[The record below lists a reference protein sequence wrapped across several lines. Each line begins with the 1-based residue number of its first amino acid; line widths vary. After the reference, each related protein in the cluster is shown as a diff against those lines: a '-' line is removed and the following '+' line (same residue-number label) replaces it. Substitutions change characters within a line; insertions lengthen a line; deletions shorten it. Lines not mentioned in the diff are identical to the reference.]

1 MRLTEL
7 FIGNKQA
14 TDAGNIRPVSN
25 AQILQIN
32 RQIRALAPG
41 QTINGEVLS
50 KNGNDVQIR
59 LAEDLLIN
67 AKVDGGMNLE
77 IGKSILFEV
86 RNNGSALTLS
96 PLFSNMA
103 TDTNVLKALDMSG
116 LPINNTTVA
125 MTESMME
132 AGLPVDKNSLQQ
144 VFREINTFT
153 EAELYDV
160 VDLHRLKLPVTEE
173 NLQQVAAYKNLT
185 HQLTEG
191 MGEVV
196 TSLSET
202 IQNMVSQGKVREAAS
217 LYLELLNLVTGD
229 AGAEGALNVT
239 EIMSALSA
247 EADSAMPEAQMFLPK
262 ENLQAPQELQINTL
276 TQANVEQ
283 LVITNPQGL
292 LQDANVQPARVLQNT
307 GSEELVQEVIQ
318 DGQQGVQQQ
327 VSLGTQPIVQE
338 GEQALF
344 EVLQTI
350 SPENAKQAEMFL
362 KQAIS
367 KALLQGDE
375 ALLKSILG
383 EKEVQKFL
391 ADKLQEQWLIT
402 PEEVA
407 DEGKVEELYNRLNR
421 QLKGIANALE
431 TAGQVE
437 STSYRATTNL
447 SNNIDFLHQVN
458 QMYTYVQLPLKLQ
471 QGQAHGDLYVYTN
484 KKNLAAKDGQISALL
499 HLDMEHLGPVD
510 VYVAMNASKVNTKFY
525 VKDDEML
532 DFLEEHM
539 DLLTARLNKRG
550 YDLKLDMQV
559 RNQGDDTKSGIRPL
573 MEQQGNVPLV
583 QYAFDM
589 RA

>member
-7 FIGNKQA
+7 FIGSKQA
-14 TDAGNIRPVSN
+14 TEAGNIRSVSN
-25 AQILQIN
+25 AQILQMN
-32 RQIRALAPG
+32 RQIKALAPG

-67 AKVDGGMNLE
+67 ARVDGGMNLE

-116 LPINNTTVA
+116 LPVNNTTVA

-144 VFREINTFT
+144 VFREINMFP

-160 VDLHRLKLPVTEE
+160 VDLHRLKLPVTED
-173 NLQQVAAYKNLT
+173 NLKQVAAYKNLT

-196 TSLSET
+196 SSLSDT
-202 IQNMVSQGKVREAAS
+202 IQNMVSQGNVREAAG
-217 LYLELLNLVTGD
+217 LYLELLNLVTGE
-229 AGAEGALNVT
+229 AGAEGAGS
-239 EIMSALSA
+239 IMDLLSA
-247 EADSAMPEAQMFLPK
+247 EMTDADGTQTQATMLMPEENVQNPGNQQGNVSDQGAAIQQGAAQTNVLQDDI
-262 ENLQAPQELQINTL
+262 LQAGSQE
-276 TQANVEQ
+276 TQQTITNQQSGFPGDEQ
-283 LVITNPQGL
+283 LV
-292 LQDANVQPARVLQNT
+292 LQ
-307 GSEELVQEVIQ
+307 QEAIQ
-318 DGQQGVQQQ
+318 DTPQGVQ
-327 VSLGTQPIVQE
+327 LTPD
-338 GEQALF
+338 L
-344 EVLQTI
+344 
-350 SPENAKQAEMFL
+350 L

-367 KALLQGDE
+367 QAISQGDDI
-375 ALLKSILG
+375 LLKSILG
-383 EKEVQKFL
+383 DKEVQKFL
-391 ADKLQEQWLIT
+391 TDTLKEQWLIT

-407 DEGKVEELYNRLNR
+407 DEGKVDELYNRLSR
-421 QLKGIANALE
+421 QLKGIANVLE
-431 TAGQVE
+431 TAGQAE
-437 STSYRATTNL
+437 STAYRATTNL
-447 SNNIDFLHQVN
+447 SNNIDFLHQFN

-525 VKDDEML
+525 VQDDEML
-532 DFLEEHM
+532 DFLEGHM
-539 DLLTARLNKRG
+539 ELLTARLNKRG
-550 YDLKLDMQV
+550 YDCSLDMQV
-559 RNQGDDTKSGIRPL
+559 RNKEEDIKSGIRPL
-573 MEQQGNVPLV
+573 LDKQGSVPLV

>member
-7 FIGNKQA
+7 FIGSKQA
-14 TDAGNIRPVSN
+14 TDAGNVRPVSN
-25 AQILQIN
+25 AQILQMN
-32 RQIRALAPG
+32 RQIKAIAPG

-67 AKVDGGMNLE
+67 ARVDGGMNLE

-96 PLFSNMA
+96 PLFSNMS

-116 LPINNTTVA
+116 LPVNNTTVA

-144 VFREINTFT
+144 VFREINMFP

-160 VDLHRLKLPVTEE
+160 VDLHRLKLPVTED
-173 NLQQVAAYKNLT
+173 NLKQVAAYKNLT

-196 TSLSET
+196 SSLSDT
-202 IQNMVSQGKVREAAS
+202 IQNMVTQGNVREAAGI
-217 LYLELLNLVTGD
+217 YLELLNLVTGE
-229 AGAEGALNVT
+229 AGAEGAGSIMDL
-239 EIMSALSA
+239 MSA
-247 EADSAMPEAQMFLPK
+247 EMTDADGTQTQATMLMPEENVQNPGNQQGNVSEQGMVIQQGAAQTNVLQDDI
-262 ENLQAPQELQINTL
+262 LQAVSQE
-276 TQANVEQ
+276 TQQTITNQQSGFPGVEQ
-283 LVITNPQGL
+283 S
-292 LQDANVQPARVLQNT
+292 VLQ
-307 GSEELVQEVIQ
+307 QEAIQ
-318 DGQQGVQQQ
+318 DTPQGVQ
-327 VSLGTQPIVQE
+327 L
-338 GEQALF
+338 
-344 EVLQTI
+344 
-350 SPENAKQAEMFL
+350 SPDLL

-367 KALLQGDE
+367 QAISQGDDT
-375 ALLKSILG
+375 LLKSILG
-383 EKEVQKFL
+383 DKEVQKFL
-391 ADKLQEQWLIT
+391 TDTLKEQWLIT

-407 DEGKVEELYNRLNR
+407 DEGKVDELYNRLSR
-421 QLKGIANALE
+421 QLKGIANVLE
-431 TAGQVE
+431 TAGQAE
-437 STSYRATTNL
+437 STAYRATTNL
-447 SNNIDFLHQVN
+447 SNNIDFLHQFN

-525 VKDDEML
+525 VQDDDML
-532 DFLEEHM
+532 DFLEGHM

-550 YDLKLDMQV
+550 YDCSLDMQV
-559 RNQGDDTKSGIRPL
+559 RNKEEDIKSGIRPL
-573 MEQQGNVPLV
+573 LDKQGSVPLV

>member
-7 FIGNKQA
+7 FIGSKQA
-14 TDAGNIRPVSN
+14 TEAGNIRLVSN
-25 AQILQIN
+25 AQILQMN
-32 RQIRALAPG
+32 RQIKALAPG

-67 AKVDGGMNLE
+67 ARVDGGMNLE

-96 PLFSNMA
+96 PLFSNMSN
-103 TDTNVLKALDMSG
+103 DTNVLKALDMSG
-116 LPINNTTVA
+116 LPVNNTTVA

-144 VFREINTFT
+144 VFREINMFP

-160 VDLHRLKLPVTEE
+160 VDLHRLKLPVTED
-173 NLQQVAAYKNLT
+173 NLKQVAAYKNLT

-196 TSLSET
+196 SSLSDT
-202 IQNMVSQGKVREAAS
+202 IQNMVSQGNVREAAG
-217 LYLELLNLVTGD
+217 LYLELLNLATGE
-229 AGAEGALNVT
+229 AGAEGAGSIMD
-239 EIMSALSA
+239 IMSQEATS
-247 EADSAMPEAQMFLPK
+247 ADSSIVQTTLTMPEENVQNPGNQQGTVSEQGAVIQQGAAQTNVLQDDI
-262 ENLQAPQELQINTL
+262 LQAVLQE
-276 TQANVEQ
+276 TQQTITKQQSGFPGDKQ
-283 LVITNPQGL
+283 LVLQQEAIQDNPQG
-292 LQDANVQPARVLQNT
+292 VQL
-307 GSEELVQEVIQ
+307 
-318 DGQQGVQQQ
+318 
-327 VSLGTQPIVQE
+327 
-338 GEQALF
+338 
-344 EVLQTI
+344 
-350 SPENAKQAEMFL
+350 SPDLL

-367 KALLQGDE
+367 QGDDT
-375 ALLKSILG
+375 LLKSILG
-383 EKEVQKFL
+383 DKEVQKFL
-391 ADKLQEQWLIT
+391 TDILKEQWLIT

-407 DEGKVEELYNRLNR
+407 DEGKVDELYNRLSR
-421 QLKGIANALE
+421 QLKGIANVLE
-431 TAGQVE
+431 TAGQAE
-437 STSYRATTNL
+437 STAYRATTNL
-447 SNNIDFLHQVN
+447 SNNIDFLHQFN

-525 VKDDEML
+525 VQDDDML
-532 DFLEEHM
+532 DFLEGHM

-550 YDLKLDMQV
+550 YDCSLDMQV
-559 RNQGDDTKSGIRPL
+559 RNKEEDIKSGIRPL
-573 MEQQGNVPLV
+573 LDKQGSVPLV

>member
-7 FIGNKQA
+7 FIGSKQA
-14 TDAGNIRPVSN
+14 TEAGNIRPVSN
-25 AQILQIN
+25 AQILQMN
-32 RQIRALAPG
+32 RQIKALAPG

-67 AKVDGGMNLE
+67 ARVDGGMNLE

-116 LPINNTTVA
+116 LPVNNTTVA

-144 VFREINTFT
+144 VFREINMFP

-160 VDLHRLKLPVTEE
+160 VDLHRLKLPVTED
-173 NLQQVAAYKNLT
+173 NLKQVAAYKNLT

-196 TSLSET
+196 SSLSDT
-202 IQNMVSQGKVREAAS
+202 IQNMVSQGNVREAAG
-217 LYLELLNLVTGD
+217 LYLELLNLVTGE
-229 AGAEGALNVT
+229 AGAEGAGS
-239 EIMSALSA
+239 IMDLLTA
-247 EADSAMPEAQMFLPK
+247 EMTDADGTQTQATMLMPEENVQNPGNQQGTVSEQGAVIQQGAAQTNVLQDDI
-262 ENLQAPQELQINTL
+262 LQAVSQE
-276 TQANVEQ
+276 TQQTITNQQSGFPGVEQ
-283 LVITNPQGL
+283 S
-292 LQDANVQPARVLQNT
+292 VLQ
-307 GSEELVQEVIQ
+307 QEAIQ
-318 DGQQGVQQQ
+318 DTSQGVQ
-327 VSLGTQPIVQE
+327 LTPD
-338 GEQALF
+338 L
-344 EVLQTI
+344 
-350 SPENAKQAEMFL
+350 L

-367 KALLQGDE
+367 QAISQGDDT
-375 ALLKSILG
+375 LLKSILG
-383 EKEVQKFL
+383 DKEVQKFL
-391 ADKLQEQWLIT
+391 TDTLKEQWLIT

-407 DEGKVEELYNRLNR
+407 DEGKVDELYNRLSR
-421 QLKGIANALE
+421 QLKGIANVLE
-431 TAGQVE
+431 TAGQAE
-437 STSYRATTNL
+437 STAYRATTNL
-447 SNNIDFLHQVN
+447 SNNIDFLHQFN

-525 VKDDEML
+525 VQDDDML
-532 DFLEEHM
+532 DFLEGHM

-550 YDLKLDMQV
+550 YDCSLDMQV
-559 RNQGDDTKSGIRPL
+559 RNKEEDIKSGIRPL
-573 MEQQGNVPLV
+573 LDKQGSVPLV

>member
-7 FIGNKQA
+7 FIGSKQA
-14 TDAGNIRPVSN
+14 TEAGNIRLVSN
-25 AQILQIN
+25 AQILQMN
-32 RQIRALAPG
+32 RQIKALAPG

-67 AKVDGGMNLE
+67 ARVDGGMNLE

-96 PLFSNMA
+96 PLFSNMSN
-103 TDTNVLKALDMSG
+103 DTNVLKALDMSG
-116 LPINNTTVA
+116 LPVNNTTVA

-144 VFREINTFT
+144 VFREINMFP

-160 VDLHRLKLPVTEE
+160 VDLHRLKLPVTED
-173 NLQQVAAYKNLT
+173 NLKQVAAYKNLT

-196 TSLSET
+196 SSLSDT
-202 IQNMVSQGKVREAAS
+202 IQNMVSQGNVREAAG
-217 LYLELLNLVTGD
+217 LYLELLNLATGE
-229 AGAEGALNVT
+229 AGAEGAGS
-239 EIMSALSA
+239 IMDILSQEA
-247 EADSAMPEAQMFLPK
+247 TSADSSIVQTTLTMPEENVQNPGNQQGTVSEQGAVIQQGAAQTNVLQDDI
-262 ENLQAPQELQINTL
+262 LQAVLQE
-276 TQANVEQ
+276 TQQTITNQQSGFPGDEQ
-283 LVITNPQGL
+283 LV
-292 LQDANVQPARVLQNT
+292 LQ
-307 GSEELVQEVIQ
+307 QEAIQ
-318 DGQQGVQQQ
+318 DTPQGVQ
-327 VSLGTQPIVQE
+327 L
-338 GEQALF
+338 
-344 EVLQTI
+344 
-350 SPENAKQAEMFL
+350 SPDLL

-367 KALLQGDE
+367 QAISQGDDTH
-375 ALLKSILG
+375 LKSILG
-383 EKEVQKFL
+383 DKEVQKFL
-391 ADKLQEQWLIT
+391 TDILKEQWLIT

-407 DEGKVEELYNRLNR
+407 DEGKVDELYNRLSR
-421 QLKGIANALE
+421 QLKGIANVLE
-431 TAGQVE
+431 TAGQAE
-437 STSYRATTNL
+437 STAYRATTNL
-447 SNNIDFLHQVN
+447 SNNIDFLHQFN

-525 VKDDEML
+525 VQDDDML
-532 DFLEEHM
+532 DFLEGHM

-550 YDLKLDMQV
+550 YDCSLDMQV
-559 RNQGDDTKSGIRPL
+559 RNKEEDIKSGIRPL
-573 MEQQGNVPLV
+573 LDKQGSVPLV

>member
-7 FIGNKQA
+7 FIGSKQA
-14 TDAGNIRPVSN
+14 TEAGNIRPVSN
-25 AQILQIN
+25 AQILQMN
-32 RQIRALAPG
+32 RQIKALAPG

-67 AKVDGGMNLE
+67 ARVDGGMNLE

-96 PLFSNMA
+96 PLFSNMS

-116 LPINNTTVA
+116 LPVNNTTVA

-144 VFREINTFT
+144 VFREINMFP

-160 VDLHRLKLPVTEE
+160 VDLHRLKLPVTED
-173 NLQQVAAYKNLT
+173 NLKQVAAYKNLK

-196 TSLSET
+196 SSLSDT
-202 IQNMVSQGKVREAAS
+202 IQNMVSQGNVREAAG
-217 LYLELLNLVTGD
+217 LYLELLNLATGE
-229 AGAEGALNVT
+229 AGAEGAGS
-239 EIMSALSA
+239 IMDILSQEA
-247 EADSAMPEAQMFLPK
+247 TSADSSIVQTTLTMPEENVQNPGNQQGTVSEQGAAIQQGAAQTNVLQDDI
-262 ENLQAPQELQINTL
+262 LQAISQE
-276 TQANVEQ
+276 TQQTITNQQSGFPGDEQ
-283 LVITNPQGL
+283 LV
-292 LQDANVQPARVLQNT
+292 LQ
-307 GSEELVQEVIQ
+307 QEAIQ
-318 DGQQGVQQQ
+318 DTPQGVQ
-327 VSLGTQPIVQE
+327 L
-338 GEQALF
+338 
-344 EVLQTI
+344 
-350 SPENAKQAEMFL
+350 SPDLL

-367 KALLQGDE
+367 QAISQGDDT
-375 ALLKSILG
+375 LLKSILG
-383 EKEVQKFL
+383 DKEVQKFL
-391 ADKLQEQWLIT
+391 TDTLKEQWLIT

-407 DEGKVEELYNRLNR
+407 DEGKVDELYNRLSR
-421 QLKGIANALE
+421 QLKGIANVLE
-431 TAGQVE
+431 TAGQAE
-437 STSYRATTNL
+437 STAYRATSNL
-447 SNNIDFLHQVN
+447 SNNIDFLHQFN

-525 VKDDEML
+525 VQDDDML
-532 DFLEEHM
+532 DFLEGHM

-550 YDLKLDMQV
+550 YDCSLDMQV
-559 RNQGDDTKSGIRPL
+559 RNKEEDIKSGIRPL
-573 MEQQGNVPLV
+573 LDKQGSVPLV

>member
-7 FIGNKQA
+7 FIGSKQA
-14 TDAGNIRPVSN
+14 TEAGNIRLVSN
-25 AQILQIN
+25 AQILQMN
-32 RQIRALAPG
+32 RQIKALAPG

-67 AKVDGGMNLE
+67 ARVDGGMNLE

-96 PLFSNMA
+96 PLFSNMS

-116 LPINNTTVA
+116 LPVNNTTVA

-144 VFREINTFT
+144 VFREINMFP

-160 VDLHRLKLPVTEE
+160 VDLHRLKLPVTED
-173 NLQQVAAYKNLT
+173 NLKQVAAYKNLT

-196 TSLSET
+196 SSLSDT
-202 IQNMVSQGKVREAAS
+202 IQNMVSQGNVREAAG
-217 LYLELLNLVTGD
+217 LYLELLNLATGE
-229 AGAEGALNVT
+229 AGAEGAGS
-239 EIMSALSA
+239 IMDILSQEA
-247 EADSAMPEAQMFLPK
+247 TSADSSIVQTTLTMPEENVQNPGNQQGTVSEQGAVIQQGAAQTNVLQDDI
-262 ENLQAPQELQINTL
+262 LQAVLQE
-276 TQANVEQ
+276 TQQTITNQQSGFPGDEQ
-283 LVITNPQGL
+283 LV
-292 LQDANVQPARVLQNT
+292 LQ
-307 GSEELVQEVIQ
+307 QEAIQ
-318 DGQQGVQQQ
+318 DTPQGVQ
-327 VSLGTQPIVQE
+327 L
-338 GEQALF
+338 
-344 EVLQTI
+344 
-350 SPENAKQAEMFL
+350 SPDLL

-367 KALLQGDE
+367 QAISQGDNT
-375 ALLKSILG
+375 LLKSILG
-383 EKEVQKFL
+383 DKEVQKFL
-391 ADKLQEQWLIT
+391 TDILKEQWLIT

-407 DEGKVEELYNRLNR
+407 DEGKVDELYNRLSR
-421 QLKGIANALE
+421 QLKGIANVLE
-431 TAGQVE
+431 TAGQAE
-437 STSYRATTNL
+437 STAYRATTNL
-447 SNNIDFLHQVN
+447 SNNIDFLHQFN

-525 VKDDEML
+525 VQDDDML
-532 DFLEEHM
+532 DFLEGHM
-539 DLLTARLNKRG
+539 ELLTARLNKRG
-550 YDLKLDMQV
+550 YDCSLDMQV
-559 RNQGDDTKSGIRPL
+559 RNKEEDIKSGIRPL
-573 MEQQGNVPLV
+573 LDKQGSVPLV

>member
-7 FIGNKQA
+7 FIGSKQA

-25 AQILQIN
+25 AQILQMN

-67 AKVDGGMNLE
+67 ARVDGGMNLE

-144 VFREINTFT
+144 VFREINTFP

-173 NLQQVAAYKNLT
+173 NLNQVTAYKNLT

-196 TSLSET
+196 SSLSET
-202 IQNMVSQGKVREAAS
+202 IQNMVSQGNVREAAG
-217 LYLELLNLVTGD
+217 LYLELLNLVTGE
-229 AGAEGALNVT
+229 AGAEGAGGIMDILSQGTTALDLSIIQTTVTMQEENV
-239 EIMSALSA
+239 
-247 EADSAMPEAQMFLPK
+247 QNHQ
-262 ENLQAPQELQINTL
+262 NLQGNMSEQGGGIQQGVSQTEVLQNDILQAVQQEMQQPLISQ
-276 TQANVEQ
+276 QSEVPGDAQPV
-283 LVITNPQGL
+283 L
-292 LQDANVQPARVLQNT
+292 LQDA
-307 GSEELVQEVIQ
+307 IQ
-318 DGQQGVQQQ
+318 DTSQGVQL
-327 VSLGTQPIVQE
+327 SPDLLK
-338 GEQALF
+338 AA
-344 EVLQTI
+344 I
-350 SPENAKQAEMFL
+350 S
-362 KQAIS
+362 QAII
-367 KALLQGDE
+367 QGDDT
-375 ALLKSILG
+375 LLRNLLG
-383 EKEVQKFL
+383 DNEIQKFL
-391 ADKLQEQWLIT
+391 TDTLKEQWLIT

-421 QLKGIANALE
+421 QLKGIANVLE
-431 TAGQVE
+431 TAGQAE
-437 STSYRATTNL
+437 STAYRATTNL
-447 SNNIDFLHQVN
+447 SNNIDFLHQFN

-525 VKDDEML
+525 VQDDDML
-532 DFLEEHM
+532 DFLEGHM

-550 YDLKLDMQV
+550 YDCSLDMQV
-559 RNQGDDTKSGIRPL
+559 RNKEEDIKSGIRPL
-573 MEQQGNVPLV
+573 LDKQGSVPLV

>member
-7 FIGNKQA
+7 FIGSKQA
-14 TDAGNIRPVSN
+14 TEAGNIRPVSN
-25 AQILQIN
+25 AQILQMN
-32 RQIRALAPG
+32 RQIKALAPG

-67 AKVDGGMNLE
+67 ARVDGGMNLE

-116 LPINNTTVA
+116 LPVNNTTVA

-144 VFREINTFT
+144 VFREINMFP

-160 VDLHRLKLPVTEE
+160 VDLHRLKLPVTED
-173 NLQQVAAYKNLT
+173 NLKQVAAYKNLT

-191 MGEVV
+191 MCEVV
-196 TSLSET
+196 SSLSDT
-202 IQNMVSQGKVREAAS
+202 IQNMVSQGNVREAAG
-217 LYLELLNLVTGD
+217 LYLELLNLVTSE
-229 AGAEGALNVT
+229 AGAEGAGS
-239 EIMSALSA
+239 IMDILSA
-247 EADSAMPEAQMFLPK
+247 EMTDADGTQTQATMLMPEENVQNPGNQQGTVSEQGDVVQQGAAQTNVLQDDI
-262 ENLQAPQELQINTL
+262 LQAVSQE
-276 TQANVEQ
+276 TQQ
-283 LVITNPQGL
+283 TITNQQSGFPGVAQS
-292 LQDANVQPARVLQNT
+292 VLQ
-307 GSEELVQEVIQ
+307 QEAIQ
-318 DGQQGVQQQ
+318 DTPQGVQ
-327 VSLGTQPIVQE
+327 LTPD
-338 GEQALF
+338 L
-344 EVLQTI
+344 
-350 SPENAKQAEMFL
+350 L

-367 KALLQGDE
+367 QAISQGDDT
-375 ALLKSILG
+375 LLKSILG
-383 EKEVQKFL
+383 DKEVQKFL
-391 ADKLQEQWLIT
+391 TDTLKEQWLIT

-407 DEGKVEELYNRLNR
+407 DEGKVDELYNRLSR
-421 QLKGIANALE
+421 QLKGIANVLE
-431 TAGQVE
+431 TAGQAE
-437 STSYRATTNL
+437 STAYRATTNL
-447 SNNIDFLHQVN
+447 SNNIDFLHQFN

-525 VKDDEML
+525 VQDDDML
-532 DFLEEHM
+532 DFLEGHM
-539 DLLTARLNKRG
+539 ELLTARLNKRG
-550 YDLKLDMQV
+550 YDCSLDMQV
-559 RNQGDDTKSGIRPL
+559 RNKEEDIKSGIRPL
-573 MEQQGNVPLV
+573 LDKQGSVPLV

>member
-7 FIGNKQA
+7 FIGSKQA
-14 TDAGNIRPVSN
+14 TEAGNIRPVSN
-25 AQILQIN
+25 AQILQMN
-32 RQIRALAPG
+32 RQIKALAPG

-67 AKVDGGMNLE
+67 ARVDGGMNLE

-96 PLFSNMA
+96 PLFSNMS

-116 LPINNTTVA
+116 LPVNNTTVA

-144 VFREINTFT
+144 VFREINMFP

-160 VDLHRLKLPVTEE
+160 VDLHRLKLPVTED
-173 NLQQVAAYKNLT
+173 NLKQVAAYKNLK

-196 TSLSET
+196 SSLSDT
-202 IQNMVSQGKVREAAS
+202 IQNMVSQGNVREAAG
-217 LYLELLNLVTGD
+217 LYLELLNLATGE
-229 AGAEGALNVT
+229 AGAEGAGS
-239 EIMSALSA
+239 IMDILSQEA
-247 EADSAMPEAQMFLPK
+247 TSADSSIVQTTLTMPEENVQNPGNQQGTVSEQGAAIQQGAAQTNVLQDDI
-262 ENLQAPQELQINTL
+262 LQAVSQE
-276 TQANVEQ
+276 TQQTITNQQSGFPGDEQ
-283 LVITNPQGL
+283 LV
-292 LQDANVQPARVLQNT
+292 LQ
-307 GSEELVQEVIQ
+307 QEAIQ
-318 DGQQGVQQQ
+318 DTPQGVQ
-327 VSLGTQPIVQE
+327 L
-338 GEQALF
+338 
-344 EVLQTI
+344 
-350 SPENAKQAEMFL
+350 SPDLL

-367 KALLQGDE
+367 QAISQGDDT
-375 ALLKSILG
+375 LLKSILG
-383 EKEVQKFL
+383 DKEVQKFL
-391 ADKLQEQWLIT
+391 TDTLKEQWLIT

-407 DEGKVEELYNRLNR
+407 DEGKVDELYNRLSR
-421 QLKGIANALE
+421 QLKGIANVLE
-431 TAGQVE
+431 TAGQAE
-437 STSYRATTNL
+437 STAYRATTNL
-447 SNNIDFLHQVN
+447 SNNIDFLHQFN

-484 KKNLAAKDGQISALL
+484 KNNLAAKDGQISALL

-510 VYVAMNASKVNTKFY
+510 VYVAMNESKVNTKFY
-525 VKDDEML
+525 VQDDDML
-532 DFLEEHM
+532 NFLEGHM

-550 YDLKLDMQV
+550 YDCSLDMQV
-559 RNQGDDTKSGIRPL
+559 RNKEEDINSGIRPL
-573 MEQQGNVPLV
+573 LDKQGSVPLV

>member
-7 FIGNKQA
+7 FIGSKQA
-14 TDAGNIRPVSN
+14 TEAGNIRLVSN
-25 AQILQIN
+25 AQILQMN
-32 RQIRALAPG
+32 RQIKALAPG

-67 AKVDGGMNLE
+67 ARVDGGMNLE

-96 PLFSNMA
+96 PLFSNMS

-116 LPINNTTVA
+116 LPVNNTTVA

-144 VFREINTFT
+144 VFREINMFP

-160 VDLHRLKLPVTEE
+160 VDLHRLKLPVTED
-173 NLQQVAAYKNLT
+173 NLKQVAAYKNLK

-196 TSLSET
+196 SSLSDT
-202 IQNMVSQGKVREAAS
+202 IQNMVSQGNVREAAG
-217 LYLELLNLVTGD
+217 LYLELLNLATGE
-229 AGAEGALNVT
+229 AGAEGAGS
-239 EIMSALSA
+239 IMDILSQEA
-247 EADSAMPEAQMFLPK
+247 TSADSSIVQTTLTMPEENVQNPGNQQGTVSEQGAAIQQGAAQTNVLQDDI
-262 ENLQAPQELQINTL
+262 LQAVSQE
-276 TQANVEQ
+276 TQQTITNQQSGFPGDEQ
-283 LVITNPQGL
+283 LV
-292 LQDANVQPARVLQNT
+292 LQ
-307 GSEELVQEVIQ
+307 QEAIQ
-318 DGQQGVQQQ
+318 DTPQGVQ
-327 VSLGTQPIVQE
+327 L
-338 GEQALF
+338 
-344 EVLQTI
+344 
-350 SPENAKQAEMFL
+350 SPDLL

-367 KALLQGDE
+367 QAISQGDDT
-375 ALLKSILG
+375 LLKSMLG
-383 EKEVQKFL
+383 DKEVQKFL
-391 ADKLQEQWLIT
+391 TDTLKEQWLIT

-407 DEGKVEELYNRLNR
+407 DEGKVDELYNRLSR
-421 QLKGIANALE
+421 QLKGIANVLE
-431 TAGQVE
+431 TAGQAE
-437 STSYRATTNL
+437 STAYRATTNL
-447 SNNIDFLHQVN
+447 SNNIDFLHQFN

-525 VKDDEML
+525 VQDDDML
-532 DFLEEHM
+532 DFLEGHM

-550 YDLKLDMQV
+550 YDCSLDMQV
-559 RNQGDDTKSGIRPL
+559 RNKEEDIKSGIRPL
-573 MEQQGNVPLV
+573 LDKQGSVPLV

>member
-7 FIGNKQA
+7 FIGSKQA
-14 TDAGNIRPVSN
+14 TEAGNIRPVSN
-25 AQILQIN
+25 AQILQMN
-32 RQIRALAPG
+32 RQIKTLAPG

-67 AKVDGGMNLE
+67 ARVDGGMNLE

-96 PLFSNMA
+96 PLFSNMS

-116 LPINNTTVA
+116 LPVNNTTVA

-144 VFREINTFT
+144 VFREINMFP

-160 VDLHRLKLPVTEE
+160 VDLHRLKLPVTED
-173 NLQQVAAYKNLT
+173 NLKQVAAYKNLK

-196 TSLSET
+196 SSLSDT
-202 IQNMVSQGKVREAAS
+202 IQNMVSQGNVREAAG
-217 LYLELLNLVTGD
+217 LYLELLNLATGE
-229 AGAEGALNVT
+229 AGAEGAGS
-239 EIMSALSA
+239 IMDILSQEA
-247 EADSAMPEAQMFLPK
+247 TSADSSIVQTTLTMPEENVQNPGNQQGTVSEQGAAIQQGAAQTNVLQDDI
-262 ENLQAPQELQINTL
+262 LQAVSQE
-276 TQANVEQ
+276 TQQTITNQQSGFPGDEQ
-283 LVITNPQGL
+283 LV
-292 LQDANVQPARVLQNT
+292 LQ
-307 GSEELVQEVIQ
+307 QEAIQ
-318 DGQQGVQQQ
+318 DTPQGVQ
-327 VSLGTQPIVQE
+327 L
-338 GEQALF
+338 
-344 EVLQTI
+344 
-350 SPENAKQAEMFL
+350 SPDLL

-367 KALLQGDE
+367 QAISQGDDT
-375 ALLKSILG
+375 LLKSILG
-383 EKEVQKFL
+383 DKEVQKFL
-391 ADKLQEQWLIT
+391 TDTLKEQWLIT

-407 DEGKVEELYNRLNR
+407 DEGKVDELYNRLSR
-421 QLKGIANALE
+421 QLKGIANVLE
-431 TAGQVE
+431 TAGQAE
-437 STSYRATTNL
+437 STAYRATTNL
-447 SNNIDFLHQVN
+447 SNNIDFLHQFN

-525 VKDDEML
+525 VQDDDML
-532 DFLEEHM
+532 DFLEGHM

-550 YDLKLDMQV
+550 YDCSLDMQV
-559 RNQGDDTKSGIRPL
+559 RNKEEDIKSGIRPL
-573 MEQQGNVPLV
+573 LDKQGSVPLV

>member
-7 FIGNKQA
+7 FIGSKQA
-14 TDAGNIRPVSN
+14 TEAGNIRPVSN
-25 AQILQIN
+25 AQILQMN
-32 RQIRALAPG
+32 RQIKTLAPG

-67 AKVDGGMNLE
+67 ARVDGGMNLE

-96 PLFSNMA
+96 PLFSNMS

-116 LPINNTTVA
+116 LPVNNTTVA

-144 VFREINTFT
+144 VFREINMFP

-160 VDLHRLKLPVTEE
+160 VDLHRLKLPVTED
-173 NLQQVAAYKNLT
+173 NLKQVAAYKNLK

-196 TSLSET
+196 SSLSDT
-202 IQNMVSQGKVREAAS
+202 IQNMVSQGNVREAAG
-217 LYLELLNLVTGD
+217 LYLELLNLATGE
-229 AGAEGALNVT
+229 AGAEGAGS
-239 EIMSALSA
+239 IMDILSQEA
-247 EADSAMPEAQMFLPK
+247 TSADSSIVQTTLTMPEENVQNPGNQQGTVSEQGAAIQQGAAQTNVLQDDI
-262 ENLQAPQELQINTL
+262 LQAVSQE
-276 TQANVEQ
+276 TQQTITNQQSGFPGDEQ
-283 LVITNPQGL
+283 LV
-292 LQDANVQPARVLQNT
+292 LQ
-307 GSEELVQEVIQ
+307 QEAIQ
-318 DGQQGVQQQ
+318 DTPQGVQ
-327 VSLGTQPIVQE
+327 L
-338 GEQALF
+338 
-344 EVLQTI
+344 
-350 SPENAKQAEMFL
+350 SPDLL

-367 KALLQGDE
+367 QGDDT
-375 ALLKSILG
+375 LLKSILG
-383 EKEVQKFL
+383 DKEVQKFL
-391 ADKLQEQWLIT
+391 TDTLKEQWLIT

-407 DEGKVEELYNRLNR
+407 DEGKVDELYNRLSR
-421 QLKGIANALE
+421 QLKGIANVLE
-431 TAGQVE
+431 TAGQAE
-437 STSYRATTNL
+437 STAYRATTNL
-447 SNNIDFLHQVN
+447 SNNIDFLHQFN

-525 VKDDEML
+525 VQDDDML
-532 DFLEEHM
+532 DFLEGHM

-550 YDLKLDMQV
+550 YDCSLDMQV
-559 RNQGDDTKSGIRPL
+559 RNKEEDIKSGIRPL
-573 MEQQGNVPLV
+573 LDKQGSVPLV

>member
-7 FIGNKQA
+7 FIGSKQA
-14 TDAGNIRPVSN
+14 TEAGNIRPVSN
-25 AQILQIN
+25 AQILQMN
-32 RQIRALAPG
+32 CQIKALAPG

-67 AKVDGGMNLE
+67 ARVDGGMNLE

-116 LPINNTTVA
+116 LPVNNTTVA

-144 VFREINTFT
+144 VFREINMFP

-160 VDLHRLKLPVTEE
+160 VDLHRLKLPVTED
-173 NLQQVAAYKNLT
+173 NLKQVAAYKNLK

-196 TSLSET
+196 SSLSDT
-202 IQNMVSQGKVREAAS
+202 IQNMVSQGNVREAAG
-217 LYLELLNLVTGD
+217 LYLELLNLATGE
-229 AGAEGALNVT
+229 AGAEGAGS
-239 EIMSALSA
+239 IMDILSQEA
-247 EADSAMPEAQMFLPK
+247 TSADSSIVQTTLTMPEENVQNPGNQQGTVSEQGAAIQQGAAQTNVLQDDI
-262 ENLQAPQELQINTL
+262 LQAVSQE
-276 TQANVEQ
+276 TQQTITNQQSGFPGDEQ
-283 LVITNPQGL
+283 LV
-292 LQDANVQPARVLQNT
+292 LQ
-307 GSEELVQEVIQ
+307 QEAIQ
-318 DGQQGVQQQ
+318 DTPQGVQ
-327 VSLGTQPIVQE
+327 L
-338 GEQALF
+338 
-344 EVLQTI
+344 
-350 SPENAKQAEMFL
+350 SPDLL

-367 KALLQGDE
+367 QAISQGDDT
-375 ALLKSILG
+375 LLKSILG
-383 EKEVQKFL
+383 DKEVQKFL
-391 ADKLQEQWLIT
+391 TDTLKEQWLIT

-407 DEGKVEELYNRLNR
+407 DEGKVDELYNRLSR
-421 QLKGIANALE
+421 QLKGIANVLE
-431 TAGQVE
+431 TAGQAE
-437 STSYRATTNL
+437 STAYRATTNL
-447 SNNIDFLHQVN
+447 SNNIDFLHQFN

-525 VKDDEML
+525 VQDDDML
-532 DFLEEHM
+532 DFLEGHM

-550 YDLKLDMQV
+550 YDCSLDMQV
-559 RNQGDDTKSGIRPL
+559 RNKEEDIKSGIRPL
-573 MEQQGNVPLV
+573 LDKQGSVPLV

>member
-7 FIGNKQA
+7 FIGSKQA
-14 TDAGNIRPVSN
+14 TEAGNIRPVSN
-25 AQILQIN
+25 AQILQMN
-32 RQIRALAPG
+32 CQIKALAPG

-67 AKVDGGMNLE
+67 ARVDGGMNLE

-116 LPINNTTVA
+116 LPVNNTTVA

-144 VFREINTFT
+144 VFREINMFP

-160 VDLHRLKLPVTEE
+160 VDLHRLKLPVTED
-173 NLQQVAAYKNLT
+173 NLKQVAAYKNLK

-196 TSLSET
+196 SSLSDT
-202 IQNMVSQGKVREAAS
+202 IQNMVSQGNVREAAG
-217 LYLELLNLVTGD
+217 LYLELLNLATGE
-229 AGAEGALNVT
+229 AGAEGAGS
-239 EIMSALSA
+239 IMDILSQEA
-247 EADSAMPEAQMFLPK
+247 TSADSSIVQTTLTMPEENVQNPGNQQGTVSEQGAAIQQGAAQTNVLQDDI
-262 ENLQAPQELQINTL
+262 LQAVSQE
-276 TQANVEQ
+276 TQQTITNQQSGFPGDEQ
-283 LVITNPQGL
+283 LV
-292 LQDANVQPARVLQNT
+292 LQ
-307 GSEELVQEVIQ
+307 QEAIQ
-318 DGQQGVQQQ
+318 DTPQGVQ
-327 VSLGTQPIVQE
+327 L
-338 GEQALF
+338 
-344 EVLQTI
+344 
-350 SPENAKQAEMFL
+350 SPDLL

-367 KALLQGDE
+367 QAISQGDDT
-375 ALLKSILG
+375 LLKSILG
-383 EKEVQKFL
+383 DKEVQKFL
-391 ADKLQEQWLIT
+391 TDTLKEQWLIT

-407 DEGKVEELYNRLNR
+407 DEGKVDELYNRLSR
-421 QLKGIANALE
+421 QLKGIANVLE
-431 TAGQVE
+431 TAGQAE
-437 STSYRATTNL
+437 STAYRATTNL
-447 SNNIDFLHQVN
+447 SNNIDFLHQFN

-484 KKNLAAKDGQISALL
+484 KNNLAAKDGQISALL

-510 VYVAMNASKVNTKFY
+510 VYVAMNESKVNTKFY
-525 VKDDEML
+525 VQDDDML
-532 DFLEEHM
+532 NFLEGHM

-550 YDLKLDMQV
+550 YDCSLDMQV
-559 RNQGDDTKSGIRPL
+559 RNKEEDINSGIRPL
-573 MEQQGNVPLV
+573 LDKQGSVPLV

>member
-7 FIGNKQA
+7 FIGSKQS
-14 TDAGNIRPVSN
+14 TDAGNVRPVSN
-25 AQILQIN
+25 AQILQMN
-32 RQIRALAPG
+32 RQIKALAPG

-67 AKVDGGMNLE
+67 ARVDGGMNLE

-116 LPINNTTVA
+116 LPVNNTTVA

-144 VFREINTFT
+144 VFREINMFP

-160 VDLHRLKLPVTEE
+160 VDLHRLKLPVTED
-173 NLQQVAAYKNLT
+173 NLKQVAAYKNLT

-196 TSLSET
+196 SSLSDT
-202 IQNMVSQGKVREAAS
+202 IQNMVSQGNVREAAG
-217 LYLELLNLVTGD
+217 LYLELLNLATVE
-229 AGAEGALNVT
+229 AGAEGAGSIVD
-239 EIMSALSA
+239 ILSPEMTDITQTQA
-247 EADSAMPEAQMFLPK
+247 TMLMPEENVQNPGNQQGNVSDQGAAIQQGAAQTNVLQDDI
-262 ENLQAPQELQINTL
+262 LQAVSQE
-276 TQANVEQ
+276 TQQ
-283 LVITNPQGL
+283 TITNQQSGFPGDKQS
-292 LQDANVQPARVLQNT
+292 VLQ
-307 GSEELVQEVIQ
+307 QEAIQ
-318 DGQQGVQQQ
+318 DTSQGVQ
-327 VSLGTQPIVQE
+327 LTPD
-338 GEQALF
+338 L
-344 EVLQTI
+344 
-350 SPENAKQAEMFL
+350 L

-367 KALLQGDE
+367 QAISQGDDT
-375 ALLKSILG
+375 LLKSILG
-383 EKEVQKFL
+383 DKEVQKFL
-391 ADKLQEQWLIT
+391 TDTLKEQWLIT

-407 DEGKVEELYNRLNR
+407 DEGKVDELYNRLSR
-421 QLKGIANALE
+421 QLKGIANVLE
-431 TAGQVE
+431 TAGQAE
-437 STSYRATTNL
+437 STAYRATTNL
-447 SNNIDFLHQVN
+447 SNNIDFLHQFN

-525 VKDDEML
+525 VQDDDML
-532 DFLEEHM
+532 DFLEGHM
-539 DLLTARLNKRG
+539 ELLTARLNKRG
-550 YDLKLDMQV
+550 YDCSLDMQV
-559 RNQGDDTKSGIRPL
+559 RNKEEDINSGIRPL
-573 MEQQGNVPLV
+573 LDKQGSVPLV

>member
-7 FIGNKQA
+7 FIGSKQA
-14 TDAGNIRPVSN
+14 TEAGNIRLVSN
-25 AQILQIN
+25 AQILQMN
-32 RQIRALAPG
+32 RQIKALAPG

-67 AKVDGGMNLE
+67 ARVDGGMNLE

-96 PLFSNMA
+96 PLFSNMS

-116 LPINNTTVA
+116 LPVNNTTVA

-144 VFREINTFT
+144 VFREINMFP

-160 VDLHRLKLPVTEE
+160 VDLHRLKLPVTED
-173 NLQQVAAYKNLT
+173 NLKQVAAYKNLT

-196 TSLSET
+196 SSLSDT
-202 IQNMVSQGKVREAAS
+202 IQNMVSQGNVREAAG
-217 LYLELLNLVTGD
+217 LYLELLNLATGE
-229 AGAEGALNVT
+229 AGAEGAGS
-239 EIMSALSA
+239 IMDILSQEA
-247 EADSAMPEAQMFLPK
+247 TSADSSIVQTTLTMPEENVQNPGNQQGTVSEQGAAIQQGAAQTNVLQDDI
-262 ENLQAPQELQINTL
+262 LQAVSQE
-276 TQANVEQ
+276 TQQTITNQQSGFPGDEQ
-283 LVITNPQGL
+283 LV
-292 LQDANVQPARVLQNT
+292 LQ
-307 GSEELVQEVIQ
+307 QEAIQ
-318 DGQQGVQQQ
+318 DTPQGVQ
-327 VSLGTQPIVQE
+327 L
-338 GEQALF
+338 
-344 EVLQTI
+344 
-350 SPENAKQAEMFL
+350 SPDLL

-367 KALLQGDE
+367 QAISQGDDTH
-375 ALLKSILG
+375 LKSILG
-383 EKEVQKFL
+383 DKEVQKFL
-391 ADKLQEQWLIT
+391 TDILKEQWLIT

-407 DEGKVEELYNRLNR
+407 DEGKVDELYNRLSR
-421 QLKGIANALE
+421 QLKGIANVLE
-431 TAGQVE
+431 TAGQAE
-437 STSYRATTNL
+437 STAYRATTNL
-447 SNNIDFLHQVN
+447 SNNIDFLHQFN

-525 VKDDEML
+525 VQDDDML
-532 DFLEEHM
+532 DFLEGHM
-539 DLLTARLNKRG
+539 ELLTARLNKRG
-550 YDLKLDMQV
+550 YDCSLDMQV
-559 RNQGDDTKSGIRPL
+559 RNKEEDIKSGIRPL
-573 MEQQGNVPLV
+573 LDKQGSVPLV

>member
-7 FIGNKQA
+7 FIGSKQA
-14 TDAGNIRPVSN
+14 TEAGNIRPVSN
-25 AQILQIN
+25 AQILQMN
-32 RQIRALAPG
+32 RQIKALAPG

-67 AKVDGGMNLE
+67 ARVDGGMNLE

-96 PLFSNMA
+96 PLFSNMS

-116 LPINNTTVA
+116 LPVNNTTVA

-132 AGLPVDKNSLQQ
+132 ASLPVDKNSLQQ
-144 VFREINTFT
+144 VFREINMFP

-160 VDLHRLKLPVTEE
+160 MDLHRLKLPVTED
-173 NLQQVAAYKNLT
+173 NLKQVAAYKNLT

-196 TSLSET
+196 SSLSDT
-202 IQNMVSQGKVREAAS
+202 IQNMVTQGNVREAAG
-217 LYLELLNLVTGD
+217 LYLELLNLATVE
-229 AGAEGALNVT
+229 AGAEGAGS
-239 EIMSALSA
+239 IMDILSQEA
-247 EADSAMPEAQMFLPK
+247 TSADSSIVQTTLTMPEENVQNPGNQQGTVSEQGAVVQQGAAQTNVLQDDI
-262 ENLQAPQELQINTL
+262 LQAVSQE
-276 TQANVEQ
+276 TQQTITNQQSGFSGVEQ
-283 LVITNPQGL
+283 S
-292 LQDANVQPARVLQNT
+292 VLQ
-307 GSEELVQEVIQ
+307 QEAIQ
-318 DGQQGVQQQ
+318 DTSQGVQ
-327 VSLGTQPIVQE
+327 LTPD
-338 GEQALF
+338 L
-344 EVLQTI
+344 
-350 SPENAKQAEMFL
+350 L

-367 KALLQGDE
+367 QAISKGDDT
-375 ALLKSILG
+375 LLKSILG
-383 EKEVQKFL
+383 DKEVQKFL
-391 ADKLQEQWLIT
+391 TDTLKEQWLIT

-407 DEGKVEELYNRLNR
+407 DEGKVDELYNRLSR
-421 QLKGIANALE
+421 QLKGIANVLE
-431 TAGQVE
+431 TAGQAE
-437 STSYRATTNL
+437 STAYRATTNL
-447 SNNIDFLHQVN
+447 SNNIDFLHQFN

-525 VKDDEML
+525 VQDDDML
-532 DFLEEHM
+532 DFLEGHM
-539 DLLTARLNKRG
+539 ELLTARLNKRG
-550 YDLKLDMQV
+550 YDCSLDMQV
-559 RNQGDDTKSGIRPL
+559 RNKEEDIKSGIRPL
-573 MEQQGNVPLV
+573 LDKQGSVPLV

>member
-7 FIGNKQA
+7 FIGSKQA
-14 TDAGNIRPVSN
+14 TEAGNIRPVSN
-25 AQILQIN
+25 AQILQMN
-32 RQIRALAPG
+32 RQIKALAPG

-67 AKVDGGMNLE
+67 ARVDGGMNLE

-96 PLFSNMA
+96 PLFSNMS

-116 LPINNTTVA
+116 LPVNNTTVA

-132 AGLPVDKNSLQQ
+132 ASLPVDKNSLQQ
-144 VFREINTFT
+144 VFREINMFP

-160 VDLHRLKLPVTEE
+160 MDLHRLKLPVTED
-173 NLQQVAAYKNLT
+173 NLKQVAAYKNLT

-196 TSLSET
+196 SSLSDT
-202 IQNMVSQGKVREAAS
+202 IQNMVTQGNVREAAG
-217 LYLELLNLVTGD
+217 LYLELLNLATVE
-229 AGAEGALNVT
+229 AGAEGAGS
-239 EIMSALSA
+239 IMDILSQEA
-247 EADSAMPEAQMFLPK
+247 TSADSSIVQTTLTMPEENVQNPGNQQGTVSEQGAVVQQGAAQTNVLQDDI
-262 ENLQAPQELQINTL
+262 LQAVSQE
-276 TQANVEQ
+276 TQQTITNQQSGFSGVEQ
-283 LVITNPQGL
+283 S
-292 LQDANVQPARVLQNT
+292 VLQ
-307 GSEELVQEVIQ
+307 QEAIQ
-318 DGQQGVQQQ
+318 DTSQGVQ
-327 VSLGTQPIVQE
+327 LTPD
-338 GEQALF
+338 L
-344 EVLQTI
+344 
-350 SPENAKQAEMFL
+350 L

-367 KALLQGDE
+367 QAISQGDDT
-375 ALLKSILG
+375 LLKSILG
-383 EKEVQKFL
+383 DKEVQKFL
-391 ADKLQEQWLIT
+391 TDTLKEQWLIT

-407 DEGKVEELYNRLNR
+407 DEGKVDELYNRLSR
-421 QLKGIANALE
+421 QLKGIANVLE
-431 TAGQVE
+431 TAGQAE
-437 STSYRATTNL
+437 STAYRATTNL
-447 SNNIDFLHQVN
+447 SNNIDFLHQFN

-525 VKDDEML
+525 VQDDDML
-532 DFLEEHM
+532 DFLEGHM
-539 DLLTARLNKRG
+539 ELLTARLNKRG
-550 YDLKLDMQV
+550 YDCSLDMQV
-559 RNQGDDTKSGIRPL
+559 RNKEEDIKSGIRPL
-573 MEQQGNVPLV
+573 LDKQGSVPLV

>member
-7 FIGNKQA
+7 FIGSKQA
-14 TDAGNIRPVSN
+14 TEAGNIRPVSN
-25 AQILQIN
+25 AQILQMN
-32 RQIRALAPG
+32 RQIKALAPG

-67 AKVDGGMNLE
+67 ARVDGGMNLE

-96 PLFSNMA
+96 PLFSNMS

-116 LPINNTTVA
+116 LPVNNTTVA

-144 VFREINTFT
+144 VFREINMFP

-160 VDLHRLKLPVTEE
+160 VDLHRLKLPVTED
-173 NLQQVAAYKNLT
+173 NLKQVAAYKNLK

-196 TSLSET
+196 SSLSDT
-202 IQNMVSQGKVREAAS
+202 IQNMVSQGNVREAAG
-217 LYLELLNLVTGD
+217 LYLELLNLATGE
-229 AGAEGALNVT
+229 AGAEGAGS
-239 EIMSALSA
+239 IMDILSQEA
-247 EADSAMPEAQMFLPK
+247 TSADSSIVQTTLTMPEENVQNPGNQQGTVSEQGAAIQQGAAQTNVLQDDI
-262 ENLQAPQELQINTL
+262 LQAVSQE
-276 TQANVEQ
+276 TQQTITNQQSGFPGDEQ
-283 LVITNPQGL
+283 LV
-292 LQDANVQPARVLQNT
+292 LQ
-307 GSEELVQEVIQ
+307 QEAIQ
-318 DGQQGVQQQ
+318 DTPQGVQ
-327 VSLGTQPIVQE
+327 L
-338 GEQALF
+338 
-344 EVLQTI
+344 
-350 SPENAKQAEMFL
+350 SPDLL

-367 KALLQGDE
+367 QAISQGDDT
-375 ALLKSILG
+375 LLKSILG
-383 EKEVQKFL
+383 DKEVQKFL
-391 ADKLQEQWLIT
+391 TDTLKEQWLIT

-407 DEGKVEELYNRLNR
+407 DEGKVDELYNRLSR
-421 QLKGIANALE
+421 QLKGIANVLE
-431 TAGQVE
+431 TAGQAE
-437 STSYRATTNL
+437 STAYRATTNL
-447 SNNIDFLHQVN
+447 SNNIDFLHQFN

-525 VKDDEML
+525 VQDDDML
-532 DFLEEHM
+532 DFLEGHM

-550 YDLKLDMQV
+550 YDCSLDMQV
-559 RNQGDDTKSGIRPL
+559 RNKEEDIKSGIRPL
-573 MEQQGNVPLV
+573 LDKQGSVPLV

>member
-7 FIGNKQA
+7 FIGSKQA
-14 TDAGNIRPVSN
+14 TEAGNIRPVSN
-25 AQILQIN
+25 AQILQMN
-32 RQIRALAPG
+32 RQIKALAPG

-67 AKVDGGMNLE
+67 ARVDGGMNLE

-96 PLFSNMA
+96 PLFSNMS

-116 LPINNTTVA
+116 LPVNNTTVA

-144 VFREINTFT
+144 VFREINMFP

-160 VDLHRLKLPVTEE
+160 VDLHRLKLPVTED
-173 NLQQVAAYKNLT
+173 NLKQVAAYKNLK

-196 TSLSET
+196 SSLSDT
-202 IQNMVSQGKVREAAS
+202 IQNMVSQGNVREAAG
-217 LYLELLNLVTGD
+217 LYLELLNLATGE
-229 AGAEGALNVT
+229 AGAEGAGS
-239 EIMSALSA
+239 IMDILSQEA
-247 EADSAMPEAQMFLPK
+247 TSADSSIVQTTLTMPEENVQNPGNQQGTVSEQGAAIQQGAAQTNVLQDDI
-262 ENLQAPQELQINTL
+262 LQAVLQE
-276 TQANVEQ
+276 TQQTITKQQSGFPGDKQ
-283 LVITNPQGL
+283 LVLQQEAIQDNPQG
-292 LQDANVQPARVLQNT
+292 VQL
-307 GSEELVQEVIQ
+307 
-318 DGQQGVQQQ
+318 
-327 VSLGTQPIVQE
+327 
-338 GEQALF
+338 
-344 EVLQTI
+344 
-350 SPENAKQAEMFL
+350 SPDLL

-367 KALLQGDE
+367 QGDDT
-375 ALLKSILG
+375 LLKSILG
-383 EKEVQKFL
+383 DKEVQKFL
-391 ADKLQEQWLIT
+391 TDTLKEQWLIT

-407 DEGKVEELYNRLNR
+407 DEGKVDELYNRLSR
-421 QLKGIANALE
+421 QLKGIANVLE
-431 TAGQVE
+431 TAGQAE
-437 STSYRATTNL
+437 STAYRATTNL
-447 SNNIDFLHQVN
+447 SNNIDFLHQFN

-484 KKNLAAKDGQISALL
+484 KNNLAAKDGQISALL

-525 VKDDEML
+525 VQDDDML
-532 DFLEEHM
+532 DFLEGHM

-550 YDLKLDMQV
+550 YDCSLDMQV
-559 RNQGDDTKSGIRPL
+559 RNKEEDIKSGIRPL
-573 MEQQGNVPLV
+573 LDKQGSVPLV

>member
-7 FIGNKQA
+7 FIGSKQA
-14 TDAGNIRPVSN
+14 TEAGNIRLVSN
-25 AQILQIN
+25 AQILQMN
-32 RQIRALAPG
+32 RQIKALAPG

-67 AKVDGGMNLE
+67 ARVDGGMNLE

-96 PLFSNMA
+96 PLFSNMS

-116 LPINNTTVA
+116 LPVNNTTVA

-144 VFREINTFT
+144 VFREINMFP

-160 VDLHRLKLPVTEE
+160 VDLHRLKLPVTED
-173 NLQQVAAYKNLT
+173 NLKQVAAYKNLT

-196 TSLSET
+196 SSLSDT
-202 IQNMVSQGKVREAAS
+202 IQNMVSQGNVREAAG
-217 LYLELLNLVTGD
+217 LYLELLNLATGE
-229 AGAEGALNVT
+229 AGAEGAGS
-239 EIMSALSA
+239 IMDILSQEA
-247 EADSAMPEAQMFLPK
+247 TSADSSIVQTTLTMPEENVQNPGNQQGTVSEQGAVIQQGAAQTNVLQDDI
-262 ENLQAPQELQINTL
+262 LQAVLQE
-276 TQANVEQ
+276 TQQTITNQQSGFPGDEQ
-283 LVITNPQGL
+283 LV
-292 LQDANVQPARVLQNT
+292 LQ
-307 GSEELVQEVIQ
+307 QEAIQ
-318 DGQQGVQQQ
+318 DTPQGVQ
-327 VSLGTQPIVQE
+327 L
-338 GEQALF
+338 
-344 EVLQTI
+344 
-350 SPENAKQAEMFL
+350 SPDLL

-367 KALLQGDE
+367 QAISQGDDT
-375 ALLKSILG
+375 LLKSILG
-383 EKEVQKFL
+383 DKEVQKFL
-391 ADKLQEQWLIT
+391 TDILKEQWLIT

-407 DEGKVEELYNRLNR
+407 DEGKVDELYNRLSR
-421 QLKGIANALE
+421 QLKGIANVLE
-431 TAGQVE
+431 TAGQAE
-437 STSYRATTNL
+437 STAYRATTNL
-447 SNNIDFLHQVN
+447 SNNIDFLHQFN

-525 VKDDEML
+525 VQDDDML
-532 DFLEEHM
+532 DFLEGHM
-539 DLLTARLNKRG
+539 DILTARLNKRG
-550 YDLKLDMQV
+550 YDCSLDMQV
-559 RNQGDDTKSGIRPL
+559 RNKEEDIKSGIRPL
-573 MEQQGNVPLV
+573 LDKQGSVPLV

>member
-7 FIGNKQA
+7 FIGSKQA
-14 TDAGNIRPVSN
+14 TEAGNIRPVSN
-25 AQILQIN
+25 AQILQMN
-32 RQIRALAPG
+32 RQIKALAPG

-67 AKVDGGMNLE
+67 ARVDGGMNLE

-96 PLFSNMA
+96 PLFSNMS

-116 LPINNTTVA
+116 LPVNNTTVA

-144 VFREINTFT
+144 VFREINMFP

-160 VDLHRLKLPVTEE
+160 VDLHRLKLPVTED
-173 NLQQVAAYKNLT
+173 NLKQVAAYKNLT

-196 TSLSET
+196 SSLSDT
-202 IQNMVSQGKVREAAS
+202 IQNMVTQGNVREAAG
-217 LYLELLNLVTGD
+217 LYLELLNLATVE
-229 AGAEGALNVT
+229 AGAEGAGS
-239 EIMSALSA
+239 IMDILSQEA
-247 EADSAMPEAQMFLPK
+247 TSADSSIVQTTLTMPEENVQNPGNQQGTVSEQGAAIQQGAAQTNVLQDDI
-262 ENLQAPQELQINTL
+262 LQAVSQE
-276 TQANVEQ
+276 TQQTITNQQSGFSGVEQ
-283 LVITNPQGL
+283 S
-292 LQDANVQPARVLQNT
+292 VLQ
-307 GSEELVQEVIQ
+307 QEAIQ
-318 DGQQGVQQQ
+318 DTPQGVQ
-327 VSLGTQPIVQE
+327 L
-338 GEQALF
+338 
-344 EVLQTI
+344 
-350 SPENAKQAEMFL
+350 SPDLL

-367 KALLQGDE
+367 QAISQGDDT
-375 ALLKSILG
+375 LLKSILG
-383 EKEVQKFL
+383 DKEVQKFL
-391 ADKLQEQWLIT
+391 TDTLKEQWLIT

-407 DEGKVEELYNRLNR
+407 DEGKVDELYNRLSR
-421 QLKGIANALE
+421 QLKGIANVLE
-431 TAGQVE
+431 TAGQAE
-437 STSYRATTNL
+437 STAYRATTNL
-447 SNNIDFLHQVN
+447 SNNIDFLHQFN

-525 VKDDEML
+525 VQDDDML
-532 DFLEEHM
+532 DFLEGHM
-539 DLLTARLNKRG
+539 ELLTARLNKRG
-550 YDLKLDMQV
+550 YDCSLDMQV
-559 RNQGDDTKSGIRPL
+559 RNKEENIKSGIRPL
-573 MEQQGNVPLV
+573 LDKQGSVPLV

>member
-7 FIGNKQA
+7 FIGSKQA
-14 TDAGNIRPVSN
+14 TEAGNIRLVSN
-25 AQILQIN
+25 AQILQMN
-32 RQIRALAPG
+32 RQIKALAPG

-67 AKVDGGMNLE
+67 ARVDGGMNLE

-96 PLFSNMA
+96 PLFSNMS

-116 LPINNTTVA
+116 LPVNNTTVA

-144 VFREINTFT
+144 VFREINMFP

-160 VDLHRLKLPVTEE
+160 VDLHRLKLPVTED
-173 NLQQVAAYKNLT
+173 NLKQVAAYKNLT

-196 TSLSET
+196 SSLSDT
-202 IQNMVSQGKVREAAS
+202 IQNMVSQGNVREAAG
-217 LYLELLNLVTGD
+217 LYLELLNLATGE
-229 AGAEGALNVT
+229 AGAEGAGS
-239 EIMSALSA
+239 IMDILSQEA
-247 EADSAMPEAQMFLPK
+247 TSADSSIVQTTLTMPEENVQNPGNQQGTVSEQGAAIQQGAAQTNVLQDDI
-262 ENLQAPQELQINTL
+262 LQAVSQE
-276 TQANVEQ
+276 TQQTITNQQSGFPGDEQ
-283 LVITNPQGL
+283 LV
-292 LQDANVQPARVLQNT
+292 LQ
-307 GSEELVQEVIQ
+307 QEAIQ
-318 DGQQGVQQQ
+318 DTPQGVQ
-327 VSLGTQPIVQE
+327 L
-338 GEQALF
+338 
-344 EVLQTI
+344 
-350 SPENAKQAEMFL
+350 SPDLL

-367 KALLQGDE
+367 QAISQGDDTH
-375 ALLKSILG
+375 LKSILG
-383 EKEVQKFL
+383 DKEVQKFL
-391 ADKLQEQWLIT
+391 TDILKEQWLIT

-407 DEGKVEELYNRLNR
+407 DEGKVDELYNRLSR
-421 QLKGIANALE
+421 QLKGIANVLE
-431 TAGQVE
+431 TAGQAE
-437 STSYRATTNL
+437 STAYRATTNL
-447 SNNIDFLHQVN
+447 SNNIDFLHQFN

-525 VKDDEML
+525 VQDDDML
-532 DFLEEHM
+532 DFLEGHM

-550 YDLKLDMQV
+550 YDCSLDMQV
-559 RNQGDDTKSGIRPL
+559 RNKEEDIKSGIRPL
-573 MEQQGNVPLV
+573 LDKQGSVPLV